1 MCGSG
6 DAMVMEGVKVGTGAV
21 IATRAVVTRDVPPYA
36 IVAGV
41 PARVIKYRH
50 SPELIAD
57 LLASAW
63 WDMPL
68 EQLLRLPLP
77 QPEAFVAEQRSLG
90 RIERAG
96 YRRMSLSRQGC
107 HELLHE
113 QSK

>member
-50 SPELIAD
+50 SPELIAE

-63 WDMPL
+63 WDMSL

-77 QPEAFVAEQRSLG
+77 QPEAFVVARG
-90 RIERAG
+90 RMECVKTAT
-96 YRRMSLSRQGC
+96 YRRLELSRQGC

>member
-1 MCGSG
+1 MS
-6 DAMVMEGVKVGTGAV
+6 
-21 IATRAVVTRDVPPYA
+21 
-36 IVAGV
+36 
-41 PARVIKYRH
+41 
-50 SPELIAD
+50 
-57 LLASAW
+57 
-63 WDMPL
+63 L

-77 QPEAFVAEQRSLG
+77 QPEAFVAEQRSLR